1 MTIEDFI
8 SLVLIISVVIVGVIL
23 LFESKGDE

>member
-1 MTIEDFI
+1 MSIEDFV
-8 SLVLIISVVIVGVIL
+8 SLVLIISAVIVGVIL